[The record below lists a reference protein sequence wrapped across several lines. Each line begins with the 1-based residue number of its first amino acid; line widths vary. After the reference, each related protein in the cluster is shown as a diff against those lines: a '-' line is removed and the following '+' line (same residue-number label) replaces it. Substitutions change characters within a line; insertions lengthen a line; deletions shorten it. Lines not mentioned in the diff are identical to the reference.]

1 MKCFGTSL
9 HNLIMVESIVVK
21 NVKSIITEL
30 TLVLA
35 SLLYKLWVIYNM
47 GISDYYESTA
57 RQRKW
62 GTWCI
67 ECKKEIER
75 GDKCMRRQHGYNS
88 NNCMEYTEYCMKCY
102 NEVYQR
108 ELKKEAE
115 YVAKEI
121 ESKQKILEEIKNK
134 VII

>member
-9 HNLIMVESIVVK
+9 HNLIMVENIVVK

-67 ECKKEIER
+67 ECKKKIER
-75 GDKCMRRQHGYNS
+75 GEKCMRRQHGRNG
-88 NNCMEYTEYCMKCY
+88 NNCMVYTEYCMKCY

-115 YVAKEI
+115 YVTKEI
-121 ESKQKILEEIKNK
+121 ESKQKKLEEIKTK

>member
-1 MKCFGTSL
+1 L
-9 HNLIMVESIVVK
+9 
-21 NVKSIITEL
+21 
-30 TLVLA
+30 
-35 SLLYKLWVIYNM
+35 

-62 GTWCI
+62 GTWCK
-67 ECKKEIER
+67 ECKEKIER
-75 GDKCMRRQHGYNS
+75 GDKCMRRQHGRNG
-88 NNCMEYTEYCMKCY
+88 NNCMVYTEYCMKCY